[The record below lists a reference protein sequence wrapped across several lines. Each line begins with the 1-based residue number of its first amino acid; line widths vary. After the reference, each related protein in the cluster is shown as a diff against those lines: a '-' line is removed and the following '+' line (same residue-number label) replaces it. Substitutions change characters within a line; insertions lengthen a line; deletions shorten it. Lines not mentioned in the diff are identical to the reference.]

1 MSVEFKFEEGKLVI
15 DTEFLLDAMS
25 DEDKMFLVERL
36 ACEDAVIKHVAD
48 QIIDGYTESSRRGS
62 RLCGTDV
69 NVYLPLDVAARRI
82 AEASG
87 EIAAQ
92 EIEALKRELSR
103 TKERLQNSED
113 ELHRIKFPSHYR

>member
-1 MSVEFKFEEGKLVI
+1 MSVEFKFEDGKLVI

-48 QIIDGYTESSRRGS
+48 QIIDGFTENARCGS

-69 NVYLPLDVAARRI
+69 NVHLPLDVAARRI

-92 EIEALKRELSR
+92 EIAALRRELAR
-103 TKERLQNSED
+103 TKDRLKKAED
-113 ELHRIKFPSHYR
+113 DLHRVRFPGRYI